1 MYICIYVYNVI
12 IYIYRQ
18 LYRGMS
24 GNRCGSCRWTSLPLL
39 RPADGCGCYNRCW
52 EAAATDEADAIL
64 HLLEL
69 SCEQLKAA
77 WAMMLWG

>member
-1 MYICIYVYNVI
+1 
-12 IYIYRQ
+12 
-18 LYRGMS
+18 MS